1 MFIARISRTVSSL
14 SDKNL
19 GVNLILGFS
28 LLAILINQ
36 NTNTKF
42 KYELEYN
49 NKQIQKFH
57 SYVDVIYIFFAT
69 KMFIF
74 MIILL
79 LKR

>member
-28 LLAILINQ
+28 LLAMLINQ

-57 SYVDVIYIFFAT
+57 SYVDVIYIYF
-69 KMFIF
+69 
-74 MIILL
+74 LQQRCL
-79 LKR
+79 YS